1 MAPPT
6 RCRSCGSASRR
17 SSSGRSGPGTMARAS
32 GSRSPRSRPTAK
44 RWSRSSEPS
53 RTVSMTEPRPLG
65 PGWAPKKPPP
75 NGDGEAPP
83 KPRRFWWRFTL
94 AAVLIVAVSAATTAA
109 ATLLY
114 LDSIANAIQPKNNKL
129 QKKLNKFLVDA
140 GSGGAQT
147 FLVIGSDKRANEAE
161 DPGRSDTTMLVRLDP
176 DKGLISMMSIPRD
189 LKVEIPGYGTG
200 KFNEAYSY
208 GGTKLTLRTVK
219 DLTGLPINHVVNVD
233 FLGFAQGV
241 YAIGC
246 VYTDVDRRYYHSN
259 EGVDPSEQYAE
270 INVQPGYQL
279 MCGKQA
285 LDYVRYRHTDTD
297 IVRSARQQDF
307 LSAARS
313 RVSVQDI
320 VFDQGEL
327 VEAFTDYTTSDI
339 ADKETLL
346 EVLKLLAAS
355 RNSTINEVHFPAE
368 LGPSFVYTTESALAA
383 AVEEFLG
390 GETPQEAKA
399 AQRRQREEAEAGR
412 KKRQKHKQKAKHKK
426 PKVDVS
432 KSGTDGLVPARE
444 AGEAEGK
451 AAARRA
457 RGYFP
462 IYCPTRLPE
471 GARFVETNPYE
482 KVIDPYVYNLKDEDD
497 NRHLAYRMMMVAEM
511 SDGTHYFGLQGI
523 RGWSDPPILD
533 DPSLVKEINGREYDI
548 FVDGENVKM
557 VAWRRGDNAYWISN
571 DLLRTLTNE
580 QMIGLARSADVI
592 IAKKKP
598 RKKGRRNP

>member
-1 MAPPT
+1 
-6 RCRSCGSASRR
+6 
-17 SSSGRSGPGTMARAS
+17 
-32 GSRSPRSRPTAK
+32 
-44 RWSRSSEPS
+44 
-53 RTVSMTEPRPLG
+53 MTEPI

-75 NGDGEAPP
+75 NGDSEPAP
-83 KPRRFWWRFTL
+83 KPKRFWWRFAL
-94 AAVLIVAVSAATTAA
+94 ASLMIVAVSAATTATA
-109 ATLLY
+109 ILVY
-114 LDSIANAIQPKNNKL
+114 LDDVASAIEENDPV
-129 QKKLNKFLVDA
+129 QKKLDRFLADA
-140 GSGGAQT
+140 GGGGAQT
-147 FLVIGSDKRANEAE
+147 FLVIGSDKRANEEE
-161 DPGRSDTTMLVRLDP
+161 DPGRSDTTMLIRLDP
-176 DKGLISMMSIPRD
+176 DKGLISMMSVPRD

-200 KFNEAYSY
+200 KFNEAYAY
-208 GGTKLTLRTVK
+208 GGTKLTLQTVK
-219 DLTGLPINHVVNVD
+219 QLTGLPINHVINVD

-246 VYTDVDRRYYHSN
+246 VYADVDRRYYHSN
-259 EGVDPSEQYAE
+259 EGVPPSEQYAE
-270 INVQPGYQL
+270 INVKPGYQL

-307 LSAARS
+307 LTAARS
-313 RVSVQDI
+313 RISIQDI

-339 ADKETLL
+339 SDKETLL

-368 LGPSFVYTTESALAA
+368 LGPSFVYTTKGALDA

-390 GETPQEAKA
+390 GETVQQAKA
-399 AQRRQREEAEAGR
+399 AHRRQRQEAEAG
-412 KKRQKHKQKAKHKK
+412 KKKQKAKPKPKQKPKRKK
-426 PKVDVS
+426 PKVEVAKPGS
-432 KSGTDGLVPARE
+432 DGLVPARE
-444 AGEAEGK
+444 AGEAEAK
-451 AAARRA
+451 IAVRRA
-457 RGYFP
+457 RGHFP
-462 IYCPTRLPE
+462 IYYPTRLPE
-471 GARFVETNPYE
+471 GTRFVESSPYE
-482 KVIDPYVYNLKDEDD
+482 KIIDPYVYNLKDEDG

-533 DPSLVKEINGREYDI
+533 DPSLTKEINGREYDI
-548 FVDGENVKM
+548 YVDGENVKL
-557 VAWRRGDNAYWISN
+557 VAWRRGENSYWVSN

-598 RKKGRRNP
+598 KKKGRRNP

>member
-1 MAPPT
+1 
-6 RCRSCGSASRR
+6 
-17 SSSGRSGPGTMARAS
+17 
-32 GSRSPRSRPTAK
+32 
-44 RWSRSSEPS
+44 
-53 RTVSMTEPRPLG
+53 MTEPI

-75 NGDGEAPP
+75 NGDGEPAPNP
-83 KPRRFWWRFTL
+83 KRFWWRFVL
-94 AAVLIVAVSAATTAA
+94 ASALIVAVSAATTATA
-109 ATLLY
+109 VLVY
-114 LDSIANAIQPKNNKL
+114 LDDVASAIEENDPV
-129 QKKLNKFLVDA
+129 QKRLDRFLADA
-140 GSGGAQT
+140 GGGAQT
-147 FLVIGSDKRANEAE
+147 FLVIGSDKRASEEE
-161 DPGRSDTTMLVRLDP
+161 DPGRSDTTMLIRLDP

-189 LKVEIPGYGTG
+189 LKVEIPGFGTG

-219 DLTGLPINHVVNVD
+219 QLTGLPINHVINVD

-241 YAIGC
+241 YALGC

-339 ADKETLL
+339 SDKETLL

-368 LGPSFVYTTESALAA
+368 LSPSYVYTTKPALDA

-390 GETPQEAKA
+390 GETVQKA
-399 AQRRQREEAEAGR
+399 RAEHRRQRQEAAAG
-412 KKRQKHKQKAKHKK
+412 KKSKGKTKTQKQQKPKPKK
-426 PKVDVS
+426 PKVEAV
-432 KSGTDGLVPARE
+432 KPGTDGLVPARE

-451 AAARRA
+451 IAARRS
-457 RGYFP
+457 RGHFP
-462 IYCPTRLPE
+462 IYYPTRLPE
-471 GARFVETNPYE
+471 GTRFVETDPYE
-482 KVIDPYVYNLKDEDD
+482 KTVDPYVYNLKDEDG

-548 FVDGENVKM
+548 FVDGENVKI
-557 VAWRRGDNAYWISN
+557 VAWRRGENVYWISN

-580 QMIGLARSADVI
+580 QMIGMARSADLI

-598 RKKGRRNP
+598 KKKGRRNP

>member
-259 EGVDPSEQYAE
+259 AGLPPSEQYAE
-270 INVQPGYQL
+270 INVTPGYQL

-297 IVRSARQQDF
+297 IVRSARQQEF
-307 LSAARS
+307 LSAARQ
-313 RVSVQDI
+313 RVSVKDI
-320 VFDQGEL
+320 VLDQGDL
-327 VEAFTDYTTSDI
+327 IEAFTDYTTSDI
-339 ADKETLL
+339 SDGKTLL

-355 RNSTINEVHFPAE
+355 RSATINEVHFPAE
-368 LGPSFVYTTESALAA
+368 LGPSFVYASQSAIDG

-390 GETPQEAKA
+390 GETVKQAKA
-399 AQRRQREEAEAGR
+399 QARAA
-412 KKRQKHKQKAKHKK
+412 KKQKKARTPKHLKK
-426 PKVDVS
+426 PKKKKPKIEID
-432 KSGTDGLVPARE
+432 KSGSDGLEPARE
-444 AGEAEGK
+444 AGEAEAK
-451 AAARRA
+451 IAVRRA
-457 RGYFP
+457 HGPFP
-462 IYCPTRLPE
+462 IFYPTRLPP
-471 GARFVETNPYE
+471 GTRFVETDPYE
-482 KVIDPYVYNLKDEDD
+482 KVVDPWVYRLKDEEE
-497 NRHLAYRMMMVAEM
+497 NKHLAYRMVLVDEED
-511 SDGTHYFGLQGI
+511 DGNHYFGVQGI
-523 RGWSDPPILD
+523 RGWSDPPILED
-533 DPSLVKEINGREYDI
+533 SSLTKTIKGREYKI
-548 FVDGENVKM
+548 F
-557 VAWRRGDNAYWISN
+557 
-571 DLLRTLTNE
+571 L
-580 QMIGLARSADVI
+580 
-592 IAKKKP
+592 
-598 RKKGRRNP
+598 

>member
-1 MAPPT
+1 M
-6 RCRSCGSASRR
+6 
-17 SSSGRSGPGTMARAS
+17 
-32 GSRSPRSRPTAK
+32 
-44 RWSRSSEPS
+44 SE
-53 RTVSMTEPRPLG
+53 LQG

-75 NGDGEAPP
+75 TGDSEPAP

-94 AAVLIVAVSAATTAA
+94 ASFLIVAVSAATTATA
-109 ATLLY
+109 VLVY
-114 LDSIANAIQPKNNKL
+114 LDDVASAIEENDPV
-129 QKKLNKFLVDA
+129 QKRLDRFLADA
-140 GSGGAQT
+140 GGGAQT
-147 FLVIGSDKRANEAE
+147 FLVIGSDKRANEEE
-161 DPGRSDTTMLVRLDP
+161 DPGRSDTTILVRLDP

-219 DLTGLPINHVVNVD
+219 QLTGLPINHVINVD

-246 VYTDVDRRYYHSN
+246 VYADVDRRYYHSN
-259 EGVDPSEQYAE
+259 EGVPASEQYAE
-270 INVQPGYQL
+270 IDVKPGYQL

-313 RVSVQDI
+313 RVSLQDI

-339 ADKETLL
+339 SDKETLL

-368 LGPSFVYTTESALAA
+368 LGPSFVYTNKSELDA
-383 AVEEFLG
+383 AVQKFLG

-412 KKRQKHKQKAKHKK
+412 EKQKRKKKSKHKK

-432 KSGTDGLVPARE
+432 KSGSDGLLPARE

-451 AAARRA
+451 TAVRRA

-462 IYCPTRLPE
+462 IYYPTRLPE
-471 GARFVETNPYE
+471 GTRFVETDPYE
-482 KVIDPYVYNLKDEDD
+482 KVVDPYLYNLKDDD
-497 NRHLAYRMMMVAEM
+497 GNRHLAYRMMMVAEM

-523 RGWSDPPILD
+523 RGWSDPPILE
-533 DPSLVKEINGREYDI
+533 DPSLVKEINGREYEI
-548 FVDGENVKM
+548 FVDGGNVKL
-557 VAWRRGDNAYWISN
+557 VAWRRGDNSYWVSN

-580 QMIGLARSADVI
+580 QMIGIARSADLIV
-592 IAKKKP
+592 AKKKP
-598 RKKGRRNP
+598 KKKGRRNP